1 MSRTRLMAL
10 AIASAVSLTVVGGC
24 ASDPTSRSTGRV
36 VDDAAITAKVKAAL
50 VDAKEVSAL
59 NVNVTTYRG
68 VVQLSGFV
76 DSTTAAARAG
86 EVARQ
91 IEGVRSVENDLKVR
105 VPSS

>member
-1 MSRTRLMAL
+1 
-10 AIASAVSLTVVGGC
+10 
-24 ASDPTSRSTGRV
+24 
-36 VDDAAITAKVKAAL
+36 
-50 VDAKEVSAL
+50 
-59 NVNVTTYRG
+59 

-105 VPSS
+105 VPAS